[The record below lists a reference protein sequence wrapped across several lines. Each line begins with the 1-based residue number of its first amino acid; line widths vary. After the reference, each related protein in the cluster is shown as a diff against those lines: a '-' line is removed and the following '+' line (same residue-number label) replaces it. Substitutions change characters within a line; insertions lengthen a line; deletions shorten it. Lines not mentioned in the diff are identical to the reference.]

1 MPSSNEPTTRVLE
14 RAQPRMRLRIVSGH
28 TRTSGSHG
36 PAWVHVEWAG
46 RVGHPSSYGLLGGT
60 RVDKSVVRIQ
70 PSGAK
75 FRDSLASGAD
85 DVRWGSQP
93 EFEVAIL
100 DALQSQPQGV
110 LVSQAAHGAIGSSPY
125 VFARLARSLAAFWRL
140 RYRPKTRKCGA
151 SSIRF
156 GVIHRSDRRSAKR
169 THLPLMVPAGS

>member
-1 MPSSNEPTTRVLE
+1 
-14 RAQPRMRLRIVSGH
+14 MRLRIVSGP
-28 TRTSGSHG
+28 TRPSRSDG

-75 FRDSLASGAD
+75 FRDSLASGVD

-93 EFEVAIL
+93 EFDVAIL
-100 DALQSQPQGV
+100 DALQSQPQCV

-125 VFARLARSLAAFWRL
+125 VFARLARFLGRILATDIPAEDAEVWRL
-140 RYRPKTRKCGA
+140 
-151 SSIRF
+151 F
-156 GVIHRSDRRSAKR
+156 DQVWSDPSLR
-169 THLPLMVPAGS
+169 

>member
-1 MPSSNEPTTRVLE
+1 
-14 RAQPRMRLRIVSGH
+14 MRLRIVSGH
-28 TRTSGSHG
+28 TRRSGCHG
-36 PAWVHVEWAG
+36 PAWVHAEWAG

-60 RVDKSVVRIQ
+60 RVDKSAVRIQ
-70 PSGAK
+70 ASGAK

-125 VFARLARSLAAFWRL
+125 VFARLARFLGRILTTGVPAEDAEVWRL
-140 RYRPKTRKCGA
+140 
-151 SSIRF
+151 F
-156 GVIHRSDRRSAKR
+156 DQVWSDPSLR
-169 THLPLMVPAGS
+169 